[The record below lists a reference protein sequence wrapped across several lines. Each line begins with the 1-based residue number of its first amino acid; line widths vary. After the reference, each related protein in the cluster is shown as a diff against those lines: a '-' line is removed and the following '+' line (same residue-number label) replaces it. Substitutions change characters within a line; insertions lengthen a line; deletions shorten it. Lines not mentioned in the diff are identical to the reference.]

1 MARPTKNYCDYFTHD
16 NGMRNHRK
24 IKAIRQK
31 FGITGYAIWCMI
43 LELLTGSD
51 GNVFEDSEIELEIIS
66 GDFGVTVT
74 EMRNVLDYCY
84 TLELLFINDGFVYS
98 ESLDDRLKSV
108 YEKRKVSKKTSSK
121 QNRKNGKFQIK
132 SVDTVVTVTETPND
146 TIVTES
152 EIPQIKVNESKV
164 NKKIPLGEFGEKKK
178 LPFIKVRDIFLNTE
192 YENQDN
198 RLQEKYSKQI
208 YLAYCSF
215 VKQFEK
221 YEECVS
227 NHSFIGI
234 EFFANNIFNLATDA
248 EISKTITKMCG
259 LSIAKSANLQAR
271 FLDVLEM
278 VNPKIYERIK
288 IEPAKITT
296 NENEWWKTQYPQYAH
311 MKNEDF
317 QELVSSGKIDW

>member
-1 MARPTKNYCDYFTHD
+1 MARPVKNYCDYFTHD

-24 IKAIRQK
+24 VKAIRQK

-84 TLELLFINDGFVYS
+84 TLELLFVNDGFVYS

-121 QNRKNGKFQIK
+121 QNRKNGKFQ
-132 SVDTVVTVTETPND
+132 SNTVDTVVSVTETPNN
-146 TIVTES
+146 TVVTES
-152 EIPQIKVNESKV
+152 EIPQIKVNKIKV
-164 NKKIPLGEFGEKKK
+164 NKTIPFGEFGEKKK
-178 LPFIKVRDIFLNTE
+178 LPFVKVRDIFLNTE

-234 EFFANNIFNLATDA
+234 EFFANHIFNLATDT

-259 LSIAKSANLQAR
+259 LTIAKGANLQAR

-278 VNPKIYERIK
+278 VNPKINERIK
-288 IEPAKITT
+288 VVPTKTTT
-296 NENEWWKTQYPQYAH
+296 NENEWWKTQYPEYAH
-311 MKNEDF
+311 MKSEDF
-317 QELVSSGKIDW
+317 QKLVSLGKIDW